1 MTDEKLKQLF
11 GKRRIEDEVNRPA
24 FEQVVPKSV
33 TVIRPYSPVWRLAA
47 AMVLIIML
55 GTGTAIF
62 LVSQPQ
68 SGNSSES
75 TYESWSAL
83 SNWKATTDN
92 MLSIAGSKIDG
103 TLTTATDALLE
114 GSSETK

>member
-1 MTDEKLKQLF
+1 M
-11 GKRRIEDEVNRPA
+11 RIEDEVNRPA
-24 FEQVVPKSV
+24 FEQMVPKSAVV
-33 TVIRPYSPVWRLAA
+33 TRRYSPAWRLAA
-47 AMVLIIML
+47 AVALIIL
-55 GTGTAIF
+55 VGAGTAIF

-68 SGNSSES
+68 SGNSPES

-83 SNWKATTDN
+83 SNWKAMTDN

-114 GSSETK
+114 VNSEAVSAGNQRN